1 VKPVATAVPPDAW
14 TPFCDGQFD
23 PGAETWASYC
33 ASGDT
38 RLREQLVELYTPYAR
53 IIAARMYRRRG
64 GLAAEFTD
72 YMQSAL
78 LGLLRA
84 IDRYDLSLA
93 IPFVHFA
100 ARHIRGAVL
109 DALPSMSELNAQ
121 VLGRRSLRQ
130 DRVASLVV
138 GVGAAQGTASLD
150 KLSGL
155 ALELG
160 IGFLLEDAGIFQQP
174 PDQPDQRCYDDHRR
188 RELSTAFGQLLPLLP
203 ERQSRLLCCHYFC
216 DMRFA
221 EIAELMGLSVARVS
235 QLHRVALKGL
245 LALSQRV
252 GHLDLSG

>member
-1 VKPVATAVPPDAW
+1 VKPVVTAAPPHAW
-14 TPFCDGQFD
+14 TAICDGQSD
-23 PGAETWASYC
+23 PGAVMWASYS
-33 ASGDT
+33 ASGDP
-38 RLREQLVELYTPYAR
+38 RLREQLVDLYTPYAR

-64 GLAAEFTD
+64 GLAAEFPD

-84 IDRYDLSLA
+84 IDRYDPGLA

-121 VLGRRSLRQ
+121 VLGRHRLRQ
-130 DRVASLVV
+130 DRVASLAV
-138 GVGAAQGTASLD
+138 GVGATHGSDSLD
-150 KLSGL
+150 ELSGL

-160 IGFLLEDAGIFQQP
+160 IGFLLEDAGIFQPP

-188 RELSTAFGQLLPLLP
+188 RELSTAFAQLLPLLP
-203 ERQSRLLCCHYFC
+203 ERQSRLLRCHYFC

-221 EIAELMGLSVARVS
+221 EIADLMGLSVARVS

-245 LALSQRV
+245 LQLSQRV

>member
-1 VKPVATAVPPDAW
+1 VVTAAPPHAW
-14 TPFCDGQFD
+14 TAICDGQSD
-23 PGAETWASYC
+23 PGAEMWARYC
-33 ASGDT
+33 AGGDP
-38 RLREQLVELYTPYAR
+38 RLREQLVVLYTPYAR

-64 GLAAEFTD
+64 SLAAEFPD

-84 IDRYDLSLA
+84 IDRYDPALA
-93 IPFVHFA
+93 IPFVHFS

-121 VLGRRSLRQ
+121 LLGRHRMRQ

-138 GVGAAQGTASLD
+138 GAGATQGSASLD
-150 KLSGL
+150 ELSGL

-160 IGFLLEDAGIFQQP
+160 IGFLLEDAGIFQPP

-188 RELSTAFGQLLPLLP
+188 RELSTAFAQLLPLLP
-203 ERQSRLLCCHYFC
+203 ERQSRLLRCHYFC

-221 EIAELMGLSVARVS
+221 EIADLMGLSVARVS